1 MDKTE
6 YTDKI
11 DTFVKEVNYH
21 AAINIGLSGL
31 NACRKESDQ
40 ACIDEFLDIIKSVI
54 QALVKEFGSDD
65 YLTRNQ

>member
-6 YTDKI
+6 YTDRI
-11 DTFVKEVNYH
+11 DTFVKEGNYH
-21 AAINIGLSGL
+21 AAVNIGLSGL
-31 NACRKESDQ
+31 NASRKENDQ

-54 QALVKEFGSDD
+54 QSLAEEFGSED